1 MQKVVGVFVIAVAF
15 MTTTIAVG
23 YAEDACPEPITAE
36 QAFDAYIDQVDP
48 VSGEDA
54 KVLIVDVRTKAEY
67 YWIGTCAKVDE
78 IITQDDEGIIPYRG
92 KVKLRR
98 KKFLT
103 FEEEENSFLVP
114 VVMPACNVESMKTSP
129 IATLISYEIWDEES
143 CKKVLND
150 NFEDSIAALAV
161 DDDVD
166 VIILMC
172 RSGKRTTLCPITP
185 YTAALFTGVYEIEH
199 ENKNGRGGFQGTSY
213 NNSYN
218 GYRGFP
224 GRKTSCSEYPSV
236 SWCDAGLSI
245 HIGACSSNE

>member
-1 MQKVVGVFVIAVAF
+1 MQRIVAVFVIAVAF
-15 MTTTIAVG
+15 MATTIAMG
-23 YAEDACPEPITAE
+23 YAEDTCPEPITAE

-54 KVLIVDVRTKAEY
+54 KVLIVDVRTVAEY

-78 IITQDDEGIIPYRG
+78 ILTQDDEVIIPYMG

-98 KKFLT
+98 KRFLT
-103 FEEEENSFLVP
+103 FEDSSLTP
-114 VVMPACNVESMKTSP
+114 VVMPACNVGSMKTSP
-129 IATLISYEIWDEES
+129 IATLIPYETWDEES

-150 NFEDSIAALAV
+150 QFEDSIAALAV
-161 DDDVD
+161 DDNVD

-185 YTAALFTGVYEIEH
+185 DIAALFTGVYEIEH
-199 ENKNGRGGFQGTSY
+199 ESKNGRGGFQGTSY
-213 NNSYN
+213 DNSYN

-224 GRKTSCSEYPSV
+224 GRKTSCRVYPSV
-236 SWCDAGLSI
+236 SWCDSGLPI
-245 HIGACSSNE
+245 HIGACSSIE